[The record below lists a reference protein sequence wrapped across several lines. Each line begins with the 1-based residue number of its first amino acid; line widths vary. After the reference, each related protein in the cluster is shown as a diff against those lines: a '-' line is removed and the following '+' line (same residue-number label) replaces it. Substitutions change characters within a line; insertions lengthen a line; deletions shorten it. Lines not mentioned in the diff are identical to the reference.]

1 MCKTSVHLLSCLLV
15 LSVVGVTLGDLVGHW
30 KFDEGTGDV
39 ANDSSG
45 NNHHGTLLGTP
56 AWTSDR
62 SGAGT
67 AVAFDAATCTGMDCG
82 IFDPTDGKG
91 EFSLALWAYWD
102 GSGTYQHF
110 FTKSNGWGETSMMF
124 QIELWGAHE
133 QPVYADRVGVSYQ
146 PAGSVAFSIMPK
158 NEWVHLTW
166 TFDGTDLRVYLN
178 GVDEEGPKPFS
189 IGPNVNATVF
199 IGVDYNEGR
208 VFQGAFDDV
217 RLYSHALTQDEV
229 AELCPPPRTAKDPEP
244 ADGAVGI
251 TTPLMRWEAGYKGAF
266 HEVYLGT
273 TPDLGPDDLVRPRQP
288 LKMYWHAAGLEPG
301 TTYYWRVDEVEAD
314 MTTVNTGEVWS
325 FTMQALTAY
334 LPDPAD
340 GSADAST
347 TPTLVWAPGQAT
359 TGHHV
364 YFGDSADAVAQ
375 GAAGTDK
382 GEQAETAFLPG
393 TLDPVT
399 TYWWRVDEI
408 VAGGEI
414 RTGPVWS
421 FTTSL
426 PVDDFESYTDEEG
439 SRIYETWID
448 GWTNDTG
455 STVGYVQA
463 PFAEQTIVHAGLQ
476 SMPLDYNNVNPPYY
490 SEAELTWSSPQDWTA
505 GGTEVLV
512 LNVRGLPTNEAAA
525 VYIVLEDSAG
535 RTAVVAH
542 PDDTVYRAT
551 DWLEWKIPLTT
562 FSDAG
567 VAVTAVKT
575 MYIGVGDR
583 EATAPGGAGI
593 LYIDDIRL
601 TMP

>member
-1 MCKTSVHLLSCLLV
+1 MCKASVHLLSCVLV

-30 KFDEGTGDV
+30 KFDEGSGDA

-62 SGAGT
+62 SGVGT
-67 AVAFDAATCTGMDCG
+67 AVAFGVGTCTGVDCG
-82 IFDPTDGKG
+82 VFDPTDGSG

-124 QIELWGAHE
+124 QVELWGAHE
-133 QPVYADRVGVSYQ
+133 QPAYADRVGVSYQ

-166 TFDGTDLRVYLN
+166 TFDGTDLRLYLN
-178 GVDEEGPKPFS
+178 GVDEEGPKAFS

-208 VFQGAFDDV
+208 VFHGAFDDV
-217 RLYSHALTQDEV
+217 RLYNHALTQDEV

-244 ADGAVGI
+244 ADGAVGV

-273 TPDLGPDDLVRPRQP
+273 TPDLGPDDLVRPRQA

-314 MTTVNTGEVWS
+314 MTTVNTGMVWS

-340 GSADAST
+340 GSVDAST
-347 TPTLVWAPGQAT
+347 TPTLAWAPGQAT

-414 RTGPVWS
+414 RTGEVWS

-426 PVDDFESYTDEEG
+426 PIDDFESYTDEEG
-439 SRIYETWID
+439 SRIYEAWID

-463 PFAEQTIVHAGLQ
+463 PFAEQTIVHSGLQ

-512 LNVRGLPTNEAAA
+512 LNIMGLATNETAPIYVA
-525 VYIVLEDSAG
+525 LEDSAG
-535 RTAVVAH
+535 RTAMVAH
-542 PDDTVYRAT
+542 PDDTVYRAA
-551 DWLEWKIPLTT
+551 DWLEWKIPLTA

-567 VAVTAVKT
+567 VTITAVKT